1 MSTEADGTGVAVA
14 AWDAGSAAFAT
25 RERSW
30 DEGHSWHEARA
41 RRVNVGDTAKMP
53 SADQVPYGSS
63 RQLSPNSC
71 QWYSERTASA

>member
-30 DEGHSWHEARA
+30 HGARA
-41 RRVNVGDTAKMP
+41 RRVNAGDTAKMP
-53 SADQVPYGSS
+53 TAGQVPYGSS

-71 QWYSERTASA
+71 QWYPERTASE